1 MRPTERTL
9 AGGRVFAAAA
19 ALLLAPAVSA
29 QGTRLLD
36 RAAYADSLRGMWLG
50 QCIANWTGLRSEG
63 KVTQPPFLTDADWGR
78 DLGKGPLEFVLG
90 QDPWL
95 SDDDTDV
102 EYVAL
107 HRLDELGVT
116 ELTGR
121 ELADA
126 WLAHM
131 DEDFLWVSN
140 QNALDLM
147 HRGVT
152 PPGTS
157 LPAANRDRLAID
169 AQLTTEMFGAL
180 APGMPREAL
189 AMAEVPISAT
199 ARGHAAQAAQT
210 FMLLYCLAGQADP
223 ALAPRERILW
233 LVGEARRY
241 LPETSKAADI
251 VDVVVADYLAN
262 PDPDDWERTRDLVYD
277 RYQLHDEAN
286 GFRYRTWVESS
297 VNFAAGL
304 IALLYGE
311 GDFLRTVQIGTLTG
325 WDSDNGTA
333 TMGGLL
339 GLMLGHEGLVEQIRL
354 SHPGYVPSDRY
365 DIERTRDNLPD
376 YLDGDPEAQDTF
388 TLMAQRMLAIVEARV
403 LEAGGLVDDE
413 RGLWLLPPVGGGD
426 RVGLSPR
433 QDLFR
438 RSGNSAV
445 RLAGG
450 TVSVWSSVTSDP
462 PGGYGTS
469 QRKRFADGFELDD
482 SGADTLD
489 DSPRV
494 VYSTLGAGQA
504 PGDPVE
510 IRVTYDRPVVAS
522 SVLVVE
528 GDHFP
533 EGPYVGGWFA
543 SVSAVQ
549 VRVAG
554 VWVDPPGGFAA
565 VPRLDPAVPFQMLE
579 WRLAVPVEMT
589 GVRVVGAVGGP
600 AAFAM
605 VAEVDA
611 LGPPGVPDRATFD
624 LDANGALGVDDIYW
638 WHRSPVD
645 LDGDGLAG
653 ADDLRY
659 LTAAVRWRELDD
671 MRGGTSRP

>member
-1 MRPTERTL
+1 MSSTGRTL
-9 AGGRVFAAAA
+9 AGLLVFAGSAILCLPVPAA
-19 ALLLAPAVSA
+19 SA
-29 QGTRLLD
+29 QGARLID
-36 RAAYADSLRGMWLG
+36 RAEYADRLRGMWLG
-50 QCIANWTGLRSEG
+50 ECIANWTGLRSEG
-63 KVTQPPFLTDADWGR
+63 KVTQAPFLTDADWGR
-78 DLGKGPLEFVLG
+78 DLGKGPLEFVLD

-107 HRLDELGVT
+107 HRLDELGVS

-131 DEDFLWVSN
+131 DDDFLWVSN

-147 HRGVT
+147 RRGVV

-169 AQLTTEMFGAL
+169 AQLTTELFGAL

-189 AMAEVPISAT
+189 QMAEIPITTT
-199 ARGHAAQAAQT
+199 ARSHAAHSAQT
-210 FMLLYCLAGQADP
+210 FMLLYCLASQADP
-223 ALAPRERILW
+223 TLAPREQILW
-233 LVGEARRY
+233 LVAEARRY

-262 PDPDDWERTRDLVYD
+262 PDPDDWERTRDLVYS
-277 RYQLHDEAN
+277 RYQLNDAAN

-339 GLMLGHEGLVEQIRL
+339 GLMLGHSGLVEQIRL
-354 SHPGYVPSDRY
+354 AYPGYAPSDRY
-365 DIERTRDNLPD
+365 DIERTRDNLPN
-376 YLDGDPEAQDTF
+376 YLGDPDAQDSF
-388 TLMAQRMLAIVEARV
+388 TLMAERMVAIVERRV
-403 LEAGGLVDDE
+403 VEAGGLLDDE
-413 RGLWLLPPVGGGD
+413 RGLWLLPPDPGADPVGT
-426 RVGLSPR
+426 SPR
-433 QDLFR
+433 HDLYT
-438 RSGNSAV
+438 RSANSLV
-445 RLAGG
+445 RLEGG
-450 TVSVWSSVTSDP
+450 TVSAWSSVVSDP
-462 PGGYGTS
+462 PSGYGSS

-482 SGADTLD
+482 SGVDTLD

-494 VYSTLGAGQA
+494 VYSTLGAGQV
-504 PGDPVE
+504 PGESVE
-510 IRVTYDRPVVAS
+510 LRVTWDRPVVAA
-522 SVLVVE
+522 SVVLIE
-528 GDHFP
+528 GDHFA
-533 EGPYVGGWFA
+533 EGPYVGGWFE

-549 VRVAG
+549 FRVGG
-554 VWVDPPGGFAA
+554 VWVDPPGGFAKA
-565 VPRLDPAVPFQMLE
+565 SLPDASVPYEMLE
-579 WRLAVPVEMT
+579 WRLTVPVETT
-589 GVRVVGAVGGP
+589 GVRVIGAVGGP
-600 AAFAM
+600 AAYVL
-605 VAEVDA
+605 VAELDV
-611 LGPPGVPDRATFD
+611 LGLAAVPDRVTFE
-624 LDANGALGVDDIYW
+624 LDANGRVDVDDIYW

-645 LDGDGLAG
+645 LDGDGTAG

-659 LTAAVRWRELDD
+659 LTAAVRWREADD
-671 MRGGTSRP
+671 MRGGTARP

>member
-1 MRPTERTL
+1 MSSTGRTL
-9 AGGRVFAAAA
+9 VDGRVFAAAA
-19 ALLLAPAVSA
+19 ALLLAPAA
-29 QGTRLLD
+29 LGQGPRLID
-36 RAAYADSLRGMWLG
+36 RAEYADRLRGMWLG
-50 QCIANWTGLRSEG
+50 ECIANWTGLRSEG
-63 KVTQPPFLTDADWGR
+63 KVTQAPFLTDADWGR
-78 DLGKGPLEFVLG
+78 DLGKGPLEFVLH

-107 HRLDELGVT
+107 HRLDELGLT

-121 ELADA
+121 QLADA

-131 DEDFLWVSN
+131 DDDYLWVSN

-147 HRGVT
+147 RRGVV
-152 PPGTS
+152 PPSTS

-169 AQLTTEMFGAL
+169 AQLTTEIFGAL
-180 APGMPREAL
+180 APGMPREGL
-189 AMAEVPISAT
+189 QIAEIPISTT
-199 ARGHAAQAAQT
+199 ARSHAAHAAQT
-210 FMLLYCLAGQADP
+210 FMLLHCLASQADRG
-223 ALAPRERILW
+223 LAPREQILW
-233 LVGEARRY
+233 LVAEARRY

-277 RYQLHDEAN
+277 RYQLNDEAN

-297 VNFAAGL
+297 VNFAGGL

-339 GLMLGHEGLVEQIRL
+339 GLMLGHEALVEQIRL
-354 SHPGYVPSDRY
+354 AYPGFAPSDRY

-376 YLDGDPEAQDTF
+376 YLEGDPEAQDTLS
-388 TLMAQRMLAIVEARV
+388 LMAERMVAIVEQRIA
-403 LEAGGLVDDE
+403 EAGGLIDGD
-413 RGLWLLPPVGGGD
+413 RGLWLLPPTRAGD

-433 QDLFR
+433 QDLYR
-438 RSGNSAV
+438 RSGNSRV
-445 RLAGG
+445 RLEGG
-450 TVSVWSSVTSDP
+450 TVSVWSSVASDP

-482 SGADTLD
+482 SGVDTLD
-489 DSPRV
+489 DSPRI
-494 VYSTLGAGQA
+494 VYSTLGAGQV
-504 PGDPVE
+504 PGESVE
-510 IRVTYDRPVVAS
+510 IRVMYDRPVMAD
-522 SVLVVE
+522 SVVLLE

-533 EGPYVGGWFA
+533 DGPYVGGWFA
-543 SVSAVQ
+543 SISAVQ
-549 VRVAG
+549 VRVGG

-565 VPRLDPAVPFQMLE
+565 VPALDAAVPFQILQ
-579 WRLAVPVEMT
+579 WHLAVPVETT
-589 GVRVVGAVGGP
+589 GVRVVGAVGGS

-605 VAEVDA
+605 VAELDV
-611 LGPPGVPDRATFD
+611 LGPPAVPDRLTFD
-624 LDANGALGVDDIYW
+624 LDANGRVGVDDIYW

-645 LDGDGLAG
+645 LDGDGQAG
-653 ADDLRY
+653 GDDLRY

-671 MRGGTSRP
+671 MRGGTARP